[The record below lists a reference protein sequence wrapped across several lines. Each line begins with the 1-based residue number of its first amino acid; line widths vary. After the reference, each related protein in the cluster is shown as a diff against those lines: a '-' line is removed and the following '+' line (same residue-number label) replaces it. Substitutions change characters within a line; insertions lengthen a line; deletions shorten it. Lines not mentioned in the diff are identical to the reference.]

1 LWAMEDQKNG
11 WRCDGDK
18 HRDDRPR
25 RADNGG
31 FCGPKEVMEDRMRMK
46 KARDDD
52 VHKMVASFREG
63 IEKA

>member
-1 LWAMEDQKNG
+1 MWEMEDQKNG

-31 FCGPKEVMEDRMRMK
+31 FCGPKEVMQNRMDSMQSMNDERSKNEDNSK
-46 KARDDD
+46 
-52 VHKMVASFREG
+52 
-63 IEKA
+63 

>member
-1 LWAMEDQKNG
+1 MEDQKNG

-31 FCGPKEVMEDRMRMK
+31 FCGPKEVMQNRMDQRKSLNDERSKNEDHFK
-46 KARDDD
+46 
-52 VHKMVASFREG
+52 
-63 IEKA
+63 

>member
-1 LWAMEDQKNG
+1 MKRMDVEAFLKKNESDWEMEDKKNG

-31 FCGPKEVMEDRMRMK
+31 FCGPKEVMQNRM
-46 KARDDD
+46 D
-52 VHKMVASFREG
+52 
-63 IEKA
+63 